1 MKKNLKRK
9 KMFLIAEAGINHSGS
24 LENAKKLVM
33 LAKKYQFDAIK
44 FQKRDLDI
52 CIPDAQKNIIR
63 VTPWGNISYL
73 NYKKKIEL
81 NVNQYKELNNFS
93 KKIGIDMLVSCW
105 DTNSLKQMKKLKFK
119 YNKIASAMITNIN
132 LLEKVAKERKKT
144 FLSTGMC
151 TMRDIERAV
160 KIFKKNKCKFVLM
173 HSISI
178 YPCEEKFLNLNLI
191 KTLKDK
197 FKCEVGYSG
206 HESTVSPSITA
217 YFLGADYIERHI
229 TLDRASW
236 GTDQAA
242 SLEES
247 GIENITSLLRK
258 IPLTLGDG
266 KKRFLDGEKKVSK
279 KMRYWE
285 SD

>member
-1 MKKNLKRK
+1 MGKYIL
-9 KMFLIAEAGINHSGS
+9 F
-24 LENAKKLVM
+24 KL
-33 LAKKYQFDAIK
+33 Q
-44 FQKRDLDI
+44 
-52 CIPDAQKNIIR
+52 
-63 VTPWGNISYL
+63 
-73 NYKKKIEL
+73 KKIEF

-93 KKIGIDMLVSCW
+93 KKIGIDMFVSCW
-105 DTNSLKQMKKLKFK
+105 DTNSLKEMKKLKFK

-173 HSISI
+173 HSVSI

-229 TLDRASW
+229 TLNRASW

-242 SLEES
+242 SLGED
-247 GIENITSLLRK
+247 GIENLTSLLKK

-266 KKRFLDGEKKVSK
+266 KKRFLDEEKKVSK

-285 SD
+285 SV

>member
-1 MKKNLKRK
+1 M
-9 KMFLIAEAGINHSGS
+9 
-24 LENAKKLVM
+24 
-33 LAKKYQFDAIK
+33 
-44 FQKRDLDI
+44 
-52 CIPDAQKNIIR
+52 
-63 VTPWGNISYL
+63 
-73 NYKKKIEL
+73 
-81 NVNQYKELNNFS
+81 NNFS
-93 KKIGIDMLVSCW
+93 KKIGIDICVSCW

-132 LLEKVAKERKKT
+132 LLEEVAKERKKT
-144 FLSTGMC
+144 FISTGMC

-173 HSISI
+173 HSVSI

-229 TLDRASW
+229 TLNRASW

-247 GIENITSLLRK
+247 GIANLTSLLRK
-258 IPLTLGDG
+258 IPLALGDG
-266 KKRFLDGEKKVSK
+266 KKRFLDEEKKVSK

-285 SD
+285 SV

>member
-9 KMFLIAEAGINHSGS
+9 KIFLIAEAGINHNGS
-24 LENAKKLVM
+24 LKNAKKLVM
-33 LAKKYQFDAIK
+33 LAKKYQFDVIK

-52 CIPDAQKNIIR
+52 CIPGAQKNIMR
-63 VTPWGNISYL
+63 STPWGNISYL
-73 NYKKKIEL
+73 NYKKKIEF

-132 LLEKVAKERKKT
+132 LLEEVAKERKKT
-144 FLSTGMC
+144 FISTGMC

-173 HSISI
+173 HSVSI
-178 YPCEEKFLNLNLI
+178 YPCEEKVLNLNLI

-206 HESTVSPSITA
+206 HESIVSPSITA

-229 TLDRASW
+229 TLNRASW

-242 SLEES
+242 SLGED
-247 GIENITSLLRK
+247 GIENLTSLLKK

-266 KKRFLDGEKKVSK
+266 KKRFLDEEKKVGK

>member
-1 MKKNLKRK
+1 MTKNLKRK
-9 KMFLIAEAGINHSGS
+9 KTFLIAEGGINHNGS
-24 LENAKKLVM
+24 LENAKKLVL
-33 LAKKYQFDAIK
+33 LAKKYQFDIVK

-52 CIPDAQKNIIR
+52 CIPDAQKNVMR
-63 VTPWGNISYL
+63 ETPWGNISYL

-81 NVNQYKELNNFS
+81 NVSQYKELNNFS
-93 KKIGIDMLVSCW
+93 KKIGIDICVSCW

-132 LLEKVAKERKKT
+132 LLEEVAKERKKT
-144 FLSTGMC
+144 FISTGMC

-173 HSISI
+173 HSVSI
-178 YPCEEKFLNLNLI
+178 YPCEEKILNLNLI

-229 TLDRASW
+229 TLNRASW

-247 GIENITSLLRK
+247 GIANLTSLLRK
-258 IPLTLGDG
+258 IPLALGDG
-266 KKRFLDGEKKVSK
+266 KKRFLDEEKKVSK

-285 SD
+285 SV